1 TPSSSKKNTSNPHFL
16 EEHTLI
22 SPLLNTSW
30 SAFFST
36 SISPLPSRLH
46 SELSAAVNRVNYNA
60 DLSDDLPALV
70 SLVSHVPLVSGSLFN
85 FAEGNEMICEDVRR
99 GDIVEGLVKL
109 VLYDGGA
116 GRFFVYVGGEI
127 KGDEGGYDDVVL
139 AMPLKQMEGGL
150 VFKETSHIDGAVVM
164 DMRFDGIEGR
174 EGGIRGDGKEYK
186 TTVTTY
192 VEGEGRVK
200 GLGEEVPESV
210 FMVDGSFGEDG
221 VFSITLIMEEGG
233 RTLYKVFSENHLSHD
248 TIKGMFGG
256 DAKVLTSHKW
266 SPSTSNGAY
275 PTFT

>member
-1 TPSSSKKNTSNPHFL
+1 
-16 EEHTLI
+16 
-22 SPLLNTSW
+22 
-30 SAFFST
+30 
-36 SISPLPSRLH
+36 
-46 SELSAAVNRVNYNA
+46 
-60 DLSDDLPALV
+60 
-70 SLVSHVPLVSGSLFN
+70 
-85 FAEGNEMICEDVRR
+85 
-99 GDIVEGLVKL
+99 
-109 VLYDGGA
+109 
-116 GRFFVYVGGEI
+116 
-127 KGDEGGYDDVVL
+127 
-139 AMPLKQMEGGL
+139 
-150 VFKETSHIDGAVVM
+150 M

-275 PTFT
+275 PTFTSEVKDVPFKIDGRGVWSTGVFEVTGSAMELMAISGKVVANGIIEERRRGTRGGGEREGTEGGGGREERNINDELEL